1 MKAIIELPE
10 DCNTIDCERFAQM
23 IKASKKKSFL
33 VFNKPIK
40 IHLLNKN
47 ITYEV
52 KTVTRETIWNKF
64 FRKKRK

>member
-10 DCNTIDCERFAQM
+10 DCSTIICEKFAQM
-23 IKASKKKSFL
+23 IKASKKKSFI

-47 ITYEV
+47 ITYET
-52 KTVTRETIWNKF
+52 KIIKRETLWNKF